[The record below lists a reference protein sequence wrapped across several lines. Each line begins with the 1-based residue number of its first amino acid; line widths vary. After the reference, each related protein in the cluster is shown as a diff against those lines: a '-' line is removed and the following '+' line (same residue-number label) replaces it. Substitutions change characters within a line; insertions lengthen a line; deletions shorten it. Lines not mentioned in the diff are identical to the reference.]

1 MTHQPLTHR
10 RQPAE
15 GDSSFLLPDTV
26 YSALHAGEMWELF
39 RGSLSDPSSTFEQAS
54 SGYTIPS
61 PSHLHA
67 LVSRSSF
74 QGASPLA
81 DPRGRPASSSLIPS
95 FVFPSRFPE
104 SFPLSL
110 SDYAGILPA
119 SSRDEG
125 QKPLCV
131 RSLVLGMEV
140 ALLSERVSRLPDG
153 GLDPASDLT
162 WLCLLQAYGLYQ
174 QDTVAFLNRLLMVSQ
189 DRLARI
195 LDFFQ
200 NYPSNPSCCR
210 SFVGLHQ
217 RTSPASSGPPFGASE
232 APESRV
238 PTQQPLPPLHIHREG
253 SFVCGE
259 VPASRGASGAFSVG
273 EEGRAVD
280 STRRTVDGATHCLE
294 DEKETHQTNL
304 TLSMLE
310 EPPREAAPSV
320 CSSGIPESSVSSPCR
335 SADSSPICSFSSS
348 RASCLPS
355 EQDSH
360 EEPLESPLP
369 SLSEPV
375 PGMLTSGE
383 GKKAGSF
390 QATPSDIAAL
400 LSSTGKERMRR
411 RKRDSEKPHD
421 SRPRDLLSCSA
432 SLGGSTRAAASQS
445 GSVGS
450 SLECLSESLASID
463 AAKTGERRWLHHAFH
478 FNGSKAERAV
488 EFDTEDEGPLTDK
501 ASAAEEEVPR
511 PRVRR
516 ALATATIQ
524 IFRGDT
530 CEEDADLAPSACTQI
545 AEDRHL
551 GRSTT
556 ESGTSDD
563 ENDEGQADD
572 VLPCAN
578 PESAAKRELSL
589 SVCGS
594 RGEEGTDVDRNTS
607 DPQHLMSASS
617 PSPVSG
623 FQRKCL
629 SSRPEDS
636 RQSQRAHKRSRRRLR
651 RARSCPGLV
660 FCRGLRGVRHSSSA
674 LPDQL
679 RRHSVDLVLV
689 PAAWRRRAATHCSLS
704 CREFPTAF
712 SDAFARPLTKE
723 SFSLNAGPSSCSDF
737 CDSPS
742 FSHRFP
748 SQPLSPPISPSP
760 SDPVCEKEDSGQRYT
775 QESTECLPSS
785 RESPSAHAIP
795 PSVSPVSPGRARHSQ
810 LKDFAL
816 ALQLQMRENT
826 LRLQILQR
834 QQRVLVEHHETAR
847 RRQQATLQRLHEA
860 QQYADTPSLYR
871 NSRASGAPQCS
882 SNMNIGQESP
892 FSGVGS
898 VPREHLPEAG
908 PEGEGRGH
916 GVIGSASGSMERIS
930 FPPTCEALRVAN
942 GNLHATGHL
951 RQVAASQHQAD
962 MRERSGGMLLLSFNP
977 IGGMG
982 EAARNGEIPNRGRH
996 LPFTM
1001 TVSSSGYPHQINS
1014 GQASSRFER
1023 AGTDPPSPA
1032 YSFAT
1037 FSNLSDQQARQR
1049 SSGVLY
1055 SGSPALSPSAP
1066 SPSPLVANGSFYQ
1079 ARGPLSPAMIAASV
1093 SGRNASCTSPGVS
1106 TVGQEEAAHFP
1117 FGPGTPAPELGL
1129 SRHQLD
1135 DSVAASAASLPLW
1148 RESMRRGEEA
1158 ETHEAAHTF
1167 RTSSGIIGVSSR
1179 PLSSISAA
1187 SGTSTETAAFEIHP
1201 VGTQPS
1207 LPTRGSSWVPF
1218 RYRWSPSPAFDLSAT
1233 PGVSQ
1238 MFLPAQEREGHRQQS
1253 FPETRDRSVSSP
1265 PCGPID
1271 MRNYFY
1277 RPNRGPAPQHE
1288 WRRTENCGRG
1298 EGFPGYLC
1306 LGETPYGDEG
1316 PRGDSHALQ
1325 DGSTA
1330 CGYSFPHV
1338 AGQRRMQS
1346 GPSIPVGGS
1355 ASAQRNERGISGS
1368 PSSVTA
1374 AQPPLSRTT
1383 SAEMRAPNHVYAFNP
1398 STGGRYMQMRQ
1409 AGEAQPRYAPC
1420 GQPGAPSRYE
1430 HHVLLQQQRQQQELL
1445 QRQLMK
1451 SEEHIQGLRALMGRL
1466 LVVMEH
1472 LESRDALSN

>member
-1 MTHQPLTHR
+1 MTHQLLTHR
-10 RQPAE
+10 RQPVE
-15 GDSSFLLPDTV
+15 RDSSFHILPDTV
-26 YSALHAGEMWELF
+26 STALHAGEMGELF
-39 RGSLSDPSSTFEQAS
+39 RGSRSDPSSTFEQAF
-54 SGYTIPS
+54 SGYTVPS
-61 PSHLHA
+61 PSHSHPS
-67 LVSRSSF
+67 VSRSSF
-74 QGASPLA
+74 QGASPFA
-81 DPRGRPASSSLIPS
+81 DPLCRPASSSWIPS

-104 SFPLSL
+104 SFPLSQR
-110 SDYAGILPA
+110 DHAGILPA

-140 ALLSERVSRLPDG
+140 ALLSDRVSRLPDG
-153 GLDPASDLT
+153 GLDAASDLT

-174 QDTVAFLNRLLMVSQ
+174 QEMVAFLNRLLMVSQ

-200 NYPSNPSCCR
+200 NYPSSPSCCR

-217 RTSPASSGPPFGASE
+217 RSSPGSSGLRFGAPE

-238 PTQQPLPPLHIHREG
+238 PTQQPLPALHIHREG
-253 SFVCGE
+253 PFVRGG
-259 VPASRGASGAFSVG
+259 VPASHGASGAFSVG
-273 EEGRAVD
+273 EEGRAV
-280 STRRTVDGATHCLE
+280 RRTVDGATQCPE
-294 DEKETHQTNL
+294 DEKETHQRNL

-310 EPPREAAPSV
+310 ESPREAAPSV
-320 CSSGIPESSVSSPCR
+320 CSSGIPGSSVSSPCR

-355 EQDSH
+355 EQGSH
-360 EEPLESPLP
+360 EEPPESPLP
-369 SLSEPV
+369 SLLESA

-383 GKKAGSF
+383 GKKAGGF

-400 LSSTGKERMRR
+400 LSSTGKERTRR
-411 RKRDSEKPHD
+411 GKRDSERPHD
-421 SRPRDLLSCSA
+421 GRPRDLLSCSA

-463 AAKTGERRWLHHAFH
+463 AAKTGERRRPHHSFH
-478 FNGSKAERAV
+478 FNEGNAERAV
-488 EFDTEDEGPLTDK
+488 EFDTEDEGPLMDK
-501 ASAAEEEVPR
+501 ASAAEEEIPR

-516 ALATATIQ
+516 AFASATIQ
-524 IFRGDT
+524 ILRGDT
-530 CEEDADLAPSACTQI
+530 YEEDADGAPSACTKI
-545 AEDRHL
+545 AEDRVL

-556 ESGTSDD
+556 ESGISED
-563 ENDEGQADD
+563 EKEEGQADD
-572 VLPCAN
+572 VLPRAN
-578 PESAAKRELSL
+578 PESAAKREPRL

-594 RGEEGTDVDRNTS
+594 RGEEGTDVDPNAS
-607 DPQHLMSASS
+607 DSQHPMSASS
-617 PSPVSG
+617 SSPVSG

-629 SSRPEDS
+629 SSRPEDR
-636 RQSQRAHKRSRRRLR
+636 RQTQLGHKSLRRRLR

-660 FCRGLRGVRHSSSA
+660 FCRGLRGVRHSSST
-674 LPDQL
+674 LSDQL

-689 PAAWRRRAATHCSLS
+689 PAAWRRRAATLCSLS

-712 SDAFARPLTKE
+712 SDAFTCPLTKE
-723 SFSLNAGPSSCSDF
+723 SFSLNAGPSSCSDL
-737 CDSPS
+737 CDLPS
-742 FSHRFP
+742 FSHCLP
-748 SQPLSPPISPSP
+748 SQPLSSPISPST
-760 SDPVCEKEDSGQRYT
+760 SDAACEKEDSGQRDT
-775 QESTECLPSS
+775 QESTECLLSS
-785 RESPSAHAIP
+785 RESPSPDANP
-795 PSVSPVSPGRARHSQ
+795 PSVFPASPGRAVRSQ
-810 LKDFAL
+810 LEGFAL
-816 ALQLQMRENT
+816 ALRLQMRENA
-826 LRLQILQR
+826 LRLQLLQR
-834 QQRVLVEHHETAR
+834 QQRVLVEHQETAR

-860 QQYADTPSLYR
+860 QQYACTSSVYR
-871 NSRASGAPQCS
+871 SSRASRAPQCS
-882 SNMNIGQESP
+882 STNMNMGQQSP
-892 FSGVGS
+892 CCEVGS
-898 VPREHLPEAG
+898 VPLQHLLQAG
-908 PEGEGRGH
+908 SEVEGRGH
-916 GVIGSASGSMERIS
+916 GVIGSASGSMERVS
-930 FPPTCEALRVAN
+930 FSPTCEAFRLAN

-951 RQVAASQHQAD
+951 RPVAASQRQAD
-962 MRERSGGMLLLSFNP
+962 MRGRSGGMLLLSFNP

-982 EAARNGEIPNRGRH
+982 EASRNGEIPNRGR
-996 LPFTM
+996 PFPFMM
-1001 TVSSSGYPHQINS
+1001 TVSSSGYPHQTNS

-1037 FSNLSDQQARQR
+1037 FSSPSAQQARQR
-1049 SSGVLY
+1049 SSGLLY
-1055 SGSPALSPSAP
+1055 SGSPASSPSAP

-1079 ARGPLSPAMIAASV
+1079 ACGPLSPAMIAASV
-1093 SGRNASCTSPGVS
+1093 SRRSASCTSPGVS

-1135 DSVAASAASLPLW
+1135 DSVAASVASLPLW
-1148 RESMRRGEEA
+1148 RESVRRGEEA
-1158 ETHEAAHTF
+1158 ETHEGAHTF
-1167 RTSSGIIGVSSR
+1167 RRSSGIIGVSSR

-1207 LPTRGSSWVPF
+1207 LPTRGSSGLPF

-1233 PGVSQ
+1233 PRVTQ
-1238 MFLPAQEREGHRQQS
+1238 MLVPAQEREGIGQQS

-1277 RPNRGPAPQHE
+1277 RTARGPAPHHALP
-1288 WRRTENCGRG
+1288 RTENCGRG

-1316 PRGDSHALQ
+1316 PSGDSHTLE
-1325 DGSTA
+1325 DGPTA
-1330 CGYSFPHV
+1330 FEYSFPHV

-1355 ASAQRNERGISGS
+1355 ASAQRNVRGNSSI
-1368 PSSVTA
+1368 PSYVTDA
-1374 AQPPLSRTT
+1374 HPPLSRTT

-1398 STGGRYMQMRQ
+1398 SMGGRYMQMRQ
-1409 AGEAQPRYAPC
+1409 AGEPQPRNAPC
-1420 GQPGAPSRYE
+1420 GQPGVPSRYE
-1430 HHVLLQQQRQQQELL
+1430 HHVLLQRQRQQQELL

-1451 SEEHIQGLRALMGRL
+1451 SEEQIQGLRALMDRL

-1472 LESRDALSN
+1472 LESRDASSN